1 MATFSERFTQLRK
14 ESRLTQEEIAKR
26 LGVSK
31 GTIGNYESGAR
42 EPKDF
47 ETLEMIAD
55 FFNCDI
61 DFLIGRK
68 NTRPEYTLEEMTI
81 IELYRKANEHD
92 KAMVKLALS
101 HYKEV
106 TASSVG

>member
-1 MATFSERFTQLRK
+1 MATFSERFAQLRK

-31 GTIGNYESGAR
+31 GTVGNYESGAR

-68 NTRPEYTLEEMTI
+68 NTRPEFTLEEMAI
-81 IELYRKANEHD
+81 IELYRQADDYD
-92 KAMVKLALS
+92 KATVKQVLNR
-101 HYKEV
+101 YKQD
-106 TASSVG
+106 TASAVG

>member
-26 LGVSK
+26 LGLSK
-31 GTIGNYESGAR
+31 GTVGNYESGAR

-81 IELYRKANEHD
+81 IELYRKADDCD
-92 KAMVKLALS
+92 KATIKQVLS
-101 HYKEV
+101 RYKED
-106 TASSVG
+106 TASAVV

>member
-1 MATFSERFTQLRK
+1 MEQEERLNELR
-14 ESRLTQEEIAKR
+14 RYLTNLGLTQEEIAKR

-31 GTIGNYESGAR
+31 GTVGNYESGAR

-81 IELYRKANEHD
+81 IELYR
-92 KAMVKLALS
+92 
-101 HYKEV
+101 
-106 TASSVG
+106 

>member
-1 MATFSERFTQLRK
+1 MATFAERFTLLRK

-81 IELYRKANEHD
+81 IELYRKADDYD
-92 KAMVKLALS
+92 KATVKQVLS
-101 HYKEV
+101 RYKED
-106 TASSVG
+106 TASAVG